1 MKTFIALTFAAFF
14 AFMPT
19 SAQAED
25 MQDMDTAIL
34 RGLDKVSG
42 RIQTFETGID
52 QTVRFGKNLFI
63 RVRACRKS
71 DPIDTP
77 ESAAFMEI
85 WQKDLETEESHW
97 IFSGWMFASSPALS
111 AMDHPVYD
119 VWVIDCKNNST
130 SPASSANDTAAEEDD
145 ANAETAAPSTEASE
159 ASEAS
164 EESNED

>member
-1 MKTFIALTFAAFF
+1 MRKFFF
-14 AFMPT
+14 AILMMLMT
-19 SAQAED
+19 VISAPAHAD

-42 RIQTFETGID
+42 RIQTFETGIN

-77 ESAAFMEI
+77 ESAAFLEV
-85 WQKDLETEESHW
+85 WQKDLDTDESHW
-97 IFSGWMFASSPALS
+97 IFSGWMFACSPALS

-119 VWVIDCKNNST
+119 VWVIDCKSNST
-130 SPASSANDTAAEEDD
+130 
-145 ANAETAAPSTEASE
+145 APASE
-159 ASEAS
+159 ANETEAEDDESAEEPASDEDTLS
-164 EESNED
+164 EEEEDALLDE